1 MKFIAGM
8 NSYTTLKN
16 KSNAEWNALVDSGE
30 PVIYL
35 GMASCGKAAG
45 ADKVKEVILK
55 TLTQN
60 ELSARLVEV
69 GCIGTCYLEPLMD
82 ISAYG
87 NPRVSFG
94 NLDEESAEIVLTK
107 CLIENKYYK
116 DKILGY
122 FGSEPFDGI
131 PRFFDQ
137 PMLKPQVRIVTKNC
151 GMIDPQNIYHY
162 IANDGYLGLT
172 KALEKSPYEIIEE
185 ITFAG
190 LRGRGG
196 AGFPTGIKWRTCR
209 NTHSDE
215 KYLICNAD
223 EGDPGAFMNRLLLE
237 SDPHAVLEGMLI
249 AAYAIGA
256 TQGYIYI
263 RAEYPLAIVRLQHAM
278 KQMEESNLIGKNILG
293 SDFSFDIKI
302 KEGAGA
308 FVCGEET
315 ALIQSIEGSRGM
327 PRPRPPF
334 PAVSGLH
341 GKPTIINNVETLG
354 TLPHILRNGPEWYR
368 QFGVDKN
375 YGTKTFSLV
384 GKVRRS
390 GLIEVPLGI
399 PLRKIIFDIGGGT
412 LKHFKAVQTG
422 GPSGGCIPLELL
434 DTPVTYETLSAVGSI
449 MGSGG
454 LIVMD
459 EDTCVVDVARYF
471 LDFIQKE
478 SCGKCTPCRVGTR
491 HMVEILEKISE
502 GNAEPEYLD
511 KLESLA
517 KLVKATSMCAL
528 GQSASN
534 PVLTTLKYF
543 REEYRRHIIDKSCD
557 AFLCKKLV
565 GAPCQSAC
573 PLGTEAWRYVAYLAQ
588 GEYEKAYQVIREANP
603 LPSVCARV
611 CDHPCE
617 SRCRAGT
624 TGGEAIAI
632 RSLKRFIT
640 DRIDPMSYKPQR
652 SSVKKNE
659 KVAIIGSGPAG
670 LTAAHYLSLMGY
682 SITIFEAEPQYGGM
696 LYCAIP
702 SYRLPREVIMQE
714 IAAILDENITV
725 NFNTSLGKD
734 FSIDDLFEKEFDAV
748 LIAIGA
754 HKSKQL
760 GVENEDIEGVIPS
773 IEFLKAFNMNHKTLA
788 KGKVGVIGG
797 GNSAIDAARVAL
809 RQKDVESVNIIYRRT
824 KEEMPAFEEE
834 IEAAEQ
840 EGIVLQTLITPNK
853 IIESDGKLKGIECL
867 RNQLGDVDSS
877 GRRKPVPIEGSEFIL
892 ELDTL
897 IVAISE
903 DSGRDCISA
912 IESSGINATSSN
924 TVEVVLKTLQTSRQG
939 VFAAGDVITGPNTV
953 VQAIAAGK
961 KSAVMI
967 DRYLNKN
974 SLTEPIIPTLP
985 SVYVEPMKDTETK
998 AAQRVAT
1005 LRAPADWRKR
1015 NYAEVEVSLSAEEA
1029 KAESLRCLR
1038 CDLEFTEN
1046 GDGK

>member
-1 MKFIAGM
+1 M
-8 NSYTTLKN
+8 NNFTKLKK
-16 KSNAEWNALVDSGE
+16 KSSAEWNALINPEE

-45 ADKVKEVILK
+45 ADKVKQTIIN
-55 TLTQN
+55 TLRKIN
-60 ELSARLVEV
+60 RSAKLIEV
-69 GCIGTCYLEPLMD
+69 GCIGTCYLEPIMD
-82 ISAYG
+82 ISAFG

-94 NLDEESAEIVLTK
+94 NVDEEFAELIIRKYLLEK
-107 CLIENKYYK
+107 ECLKGK
-116 DKILGY
+116 VLGY
-122 FGSEPFDGI
+122 LGTKPFDGI
-131 PRFFDQ
+131 PDFFEQ
-137 PMLKPQVRIVTKNC
+137 PMLKSQVRIVTKNC
-151 GMIDPQNIYHY
+151 GLIDPENLYHY
-162 IANDGYLGLT
+162 IANDGYLGLSI
-172 KALEKSPYEIIEE
+172 ALEKSPYEIIEE
-185 ITFAG
+185 ITSAG

-209 NTHSDE
+209 NTQADK

-223 EGDPGAFMNRLLLE
+223 EGDPGAFMNRSLIE
-237 SDPHAVLEGMLI
+237 SDPHAILEGMLI

-263 RAEYPLAIVRLQHAM
+263 RSEYPLAIVRLRHAL
-278 KQMEESNLIGKNILG
+278 KQMEEFSLIGRNILG
-293 SDFSFDIKI
+293 SDFSFEIKI

-315 ALIQSIEGSRGM
+315 SLIQSIEGNRGI
-327 PRPRPPF
+327 PRTRPPF

-341 GKPTIINNVETLG
+341 GKPTVINNVETLG
-354 TLPHILRNGPEWYR
+354 TVPHILRNSAEWYH

-375 YGTKTFSLV
+375 FGTKTFSLV
-384 GKVRRS
+384 GKIRRS

-399 PLRKIIFDIGGGT
+399 SLRKIIFDIGGGT
-412 LKHFKAVQTG
+412 QKPFKAVQTG
-422 GPSGGCIPLELL
+422 GPSGGCLPVELL
-434 DTPVTYETLSAVGSI
+434 DTPVTYETLSSVGSI

-459 EDTCVVDVARYF
+459 QDTCVVDIARYF

-491 HMVEILEKISE
+491 HMVEILEKICE

-517 KLVKATSMCAL
+517 KLVKSTSLCGL

-543 REEYRRHIIDKSCD
+543 REDYKHHIIDKRCD
-557 AFLCKKLV
+557 AFICKKLV

-573 PLGTEAWRYVAYLAQ
+573 PLGTEAWRYVAYIAK

-617 SRCRAGT
+617 ARCRAGT
-624 TGGEAIAI
+624 SGGEAIAI

-640 DRIDPMSYKPQR
+640 DRIDPMTYKPQR
-652 SSVKKNE
+652 SSEKKYE
-659 KVAIIGSGPAG
+659 KVAIIGAGPAG

-696 LYCAIP
+696 LSCAIP

-714 IAAILDENITV
+714 IAAILDENITIQC
-725 NFNTSLGKD
+725 NSTLGKD
-734 FSIDDLFEKEFDAV
+734 FSIDDLFKEGFNAI

-754 HKSKQL
+754 HKSKPL
-760 GVENEDIEGVIPS
+760 NIENEDIEGVIPS
-773 IEFLKAFNMNHKTLA
+773 IEFLKAFNMGRKYLA

-797 GNSAIDAARVAL
+797 GNSAIDAARVAI
-809 RQKDVESVNIIYRRT
+809 RQKDVGSVTILYRRT

-834 IEAAEQ
+834 VEAAEQ
-840 EGIVLQTLITPNK
+840 EGIVLQTLISPNK
-853 IIESDGKLKGIECL
+853 IIESNGKLIGIECM

-877 GRRKPVPIEGSEFIL
+877 GRRKPVPIKGSEYML

-912 IESSGINATSSN
+912 IESSGINATGNN
-924 TVEVVLKTLQTSRQG
+924 TVEVDLKTLQTSRQG

-953 VQAIAAGK
+953 VGAIAAGK
-961 KSAVMI
+961 KSAIMI
-967 DRYLNKN
+967 DRFINKEL
-974 SLTEPIIPTLP
+974 LTKPIKPKLP
-985 SVYVEPMKDTETK
+985 SIYVEPMQYNTEIKDL
-998 AAQRVAT
+998 QRVAT

-1015 NYAEVEVSLSAEEA
+1015 NYTEVEVSLSDEEA
-1029 KAESLRCLR
+1029 MRESSRCLR
-1038 CDLEFTEN
+1038 CDLEFTKFNETV
-1046 GDGK
+1046 DKL